1 MHIPSLRISRALY
14 LSFAAAAAATAVP
27 NAGDV
32 TSRGDVNVEG
42 KTLISSTNILV
53 KVTMVQKFRAMYY
66 PHQLVP
72 S

>member
-14 LSFAAAAAATAVP
+14 LSFAAAAATAVP